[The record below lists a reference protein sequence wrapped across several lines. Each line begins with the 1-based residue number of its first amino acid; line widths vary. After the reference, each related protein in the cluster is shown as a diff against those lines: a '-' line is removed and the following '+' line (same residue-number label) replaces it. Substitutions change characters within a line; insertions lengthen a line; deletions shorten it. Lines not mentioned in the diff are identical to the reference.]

1 MKLVIVE
8 SPAKAKTISRFLG
21 REYKIAASLGHVR
34 DLPASASEVPE
45 KYRKEP
51 WARLGVDVE
60 HDFRPL
66 YVVQKD
72 SKKQLA
78 ELKKLCK
85 EADEVILAT
94 DEDREGESISWHLL
108 EELKP
113 KVPVKRIAFHE
124 ITREAI
130 QEALA
135 HPRSINE
142 SLVRAQEARRIL
154 DRLFGYELSPV
165 LWRKVKS
172 NLSAGRVQSVAVLL
186 VVEREEERR
195 AFRRA
200 EYWDLEATLVGAD
213 REFKAQLVQVGGQRV
228 AQGKDFDPA
237 TGQLKDAGT
246 ERVIWLDEAAAR
258 QLSEILKSPE
268 CQWTVIR
275 VEEKETRSR
284 PNPPFTTSS
293 LQQAASSAYGMSP
306 QRTMRIA
313 QQLYE
318 GIDIGG
324 GDREGLITYMRTDS
338 VTLSERALREASSVI
353 RRMFG
358 PEYHERR
365 QYETK
370 SKLAQEAH
378 EAIRP
383 TRFDRTPDMVAP
395 YLDPDQLKL
404 YQLIWSRA
412 MASQMADAVL
422 LKTTVDLEARADG
435 QEGVFRAQGTVV
447 KFPGYLKLMD
457 NLQKETLLPPLREGM
472 TSDNGGLRLRDVEA
486 QRHETQPPSRYTEAS
501 LVRQLEEAG
510 IGRPSTYAPTVQTIQ
525 DRGYVERVG
534 QTLAP
539 TYLGIAVTLLLRKHF
554 SEYVNVQF
562 TAKMEDVLDDIA
574 NGRRD
579 WITFLRLFY
588 FGDDARRPGLLK
600 KIEREL
606 GKIDFPAIP
615 IGVDPQTGESIE
627 VRLGRQAPY
636 IRRGIG
642 GEGNIAF
649 LPPGLY
655 YDELTVEKALELLAS
670 HGHRG
675 RELGRDP
682 QTNLTVLALQGRYG
696 PYVQLGDSEK
706 GEPTQKRASLPRGMS
721 VEDLTLEKALW
732 LLSLPRVLGVHPEKG
747 ESVVVNI
754 GRFGPYV
761 GCGGEFRSIP
771 SGKDIFSVTLEDA
784 LLWLAQPK
792 RSAGKRLVRNLGNH
806 PETGAA
812 VDLYEGR
819 YGPYV
824 TDGTT
829 NASLPKNQS
838 PDEITLESAVELLKN
853 AAAQPKK
860 RSSRRGGAGRGRT
873 AGT

>member
-8 SPAKAKTISRFLG
+8 SPAKAKTIGRFLG
-21 REYKIAASLGHVR
+21 PGYKIEASLGHVR
-34 DLPASASEVPE
+34 DLPSSAAEIPE

-60 HDFRPL
+60 HDFWPL

-72 SKKQLA
+72 SKKKLT

-85 EADEVILAT
+85 EAEEVILAT

-108 EELKP
+108 QELKP
-113 KVPVKRIAFHE
+113 RVPVSRIAFHE

-135 HPRSINE
+135 NPRSIND

-186 VVEREEERR
+186 VVEREEDRR

-200 EYWDLEATLVGAD
+200 EYWDLEATLAAAD

-228 AQGKDFDPA
+228 AQGKDFGPA
-237 TGQLKDAGT
+237 TGQLKNGGT
-246 ERVIWLDEAAAR
+246 ERIVWLDETEAR
-258 QLSEILKSPE
+258 RLADSLNTPE
-268 CQWTVIR
+268 CRWTVIR

-284 PNPPFTTSS
+284 PNPPFTTST

-318 GIDIGG
+318 GIDMGG
-324 GDREGLITYMRTDS
+324 GEREGLITYMRTDS
-338 VTLSERALREASSVI
+338 VTLSERALREASAII
-353 RRMFG
+353 RRLFG

-365 QYETK
+365 QYETR

-383 TRFDRTPDMVAP
+383 TRFDRTPDEVAP
-395 YLDPDQLKL
+395 YLDAEQLKL
-404 YQLIWSRA
+404 YQLIWARA

-422 LKTTVDLEARADG
+422 LKTTMDLEALADG
-435 QEGVFRAQGTVV
+435 QDCVFRAQGTVV
-447 KFPGYLKLMD
+447 KFPGYLRLMD
-457 NLQKETLLPPLREGM
+457 NLQKESILPPLREGM
-472 TSDNGGLRLRDVEA
+472 SSDNGGLRVRNVEA
-486 QRHETQPPSRYTEAS
+486 ERHETQPPARYTEAS

-525 DRGYVERVG
+525 ERGYVERVG

-554 SEYVNVQF
+554 PEYVNVGF
-562 TAKMEDVLDDIA
+562 TAEMEDVLDDIA

-579 WITFLRLFY
+579 WVTFLRLFY
-588 FGDDARRPGLLK
+588 FGDNNKQLGLLP
-600 KIEREL
+600 KIQREL
-606 GKIDFPAIP
+606 EKIDYPAIP
-615 IGVDPQTGESIE
+615 VGLDPQTGEPIE
-627 VRLGRQAPY
+627 VRLGRQTPY
-636 IRRGIG
+636 IRRGKG

-655 YDELTVEKALELLAS
+655 YDELTVEKAQELLAA
-670 HGHRG
+670 HGSRG
-675 RELGRDP
+675 RELGKDP
-682 QTNLTVLALQGRYG
+682 VTGLTVLALQGRYG

-706 GEPTQKRASLPRGMS
+706 GEESRKRASLPRGMNLD
-721 VEDLTLEKALW
+721 DLTLEKALW
-732 LLSLPRVLGVHPEKG
+732 ILSLPRVLGVHPQKG
-747 ESVVVNI
+747 AEVVVNI

-761 GCGGEFRSIP
+761 GCDGEFRSIP
-771 SGKDIFSVTLEDA
+771 AGRDIFSVTLEDA
-784 LLWLAQPK
+784 LAWLSQPK
-792 RSAGKRLVRNLGNH
+792 RTAGKRLLRNLGNH
-806 PETGAA
+806 PVSGVP

-824 TDGTT
+824 TDGST
-829 NASLPKNQS
+829 NASLPKGFS
-838 PDEITLESAVELLKN
+838 VETVTLDSAVELLNK
-853 AAAQPKK
+853 AAARPAK
-860 RSSRRGGAGRGRT
+860 RPRKAAATKRRASGK
-873 AGT
+873 

>member
-66 YVVQKD
+66 YVIQKE
-72 SKKQLA
+72 SRKQLT
-78 ELKKLCK
+78 ELKKMCK
-85 EADEVILAT
+85 EAEEVILAT

-113 KVPVKRIAFHE
+113 KVPVRRIAFHE

-130 QEALA
+130 RDALA

-165 LWRKVKS
+165 LWRRVKR

-200 EYWDLEATLVGAD
+200 EYWDLEATLSAAD
-213 REFKAQLVQVGGQRV
+213 LEFKAQLIQVGGQRV
-228 AQGKDFDPA
+228 AQGKDFNPA
-237 TGQLKDAGT
+237 TGQLKDTGT
-246 ERVIWLDEAAAR
+246 ERVIWLDEPAAR
-258 QLSEILKSPE
+258 QLAESLKTPE
-268 CQWTVIR
+268 CRWTVIR

-284 PNPPFTTSS
+284 PNPPFTTST
-293 LQQAASSAYGMSP
+293 LQQAASSVYGMSP

-338 VTLSERALREASSVI
+338 VTLSERALREASALI

-383 TRFDRTPDMVAP
+383 TRFDRTPEAVAHF
-395 YLDPDQLKL
+395 LDADQLKL
-404 YQLIWSRA
+404 YQLIWNRA
-412 MASQMADAVL
+412 MASQMADAIL
-422 LKTTVDLEARADG
+422 LKTTVDLEARVGG
-435 QEGVFRAQGTVV
+435 QVNVFRAQGTVV
-447 KFPGYLKLMD
+447 KFPGYLKLTE
-457 NLQKETLLPPLREGM
+457 NQQREAFLPPLREGM
-472 TSDNGGLRLRDVEA
+472 TSDNGGLRAGPIEPE
-486 QRHETQPPSRYTEAS
+486 RHDTQPPPRYTEAS
-501 LVRQLEEAG
+501 LVRQMEEAG
-510 IGRPSTYAPTVQTIQ
+510 IGRPSTYATTVQTIQ

-534 QTLAP
+534 GQALAP

-554 SEYVNVQF
+554 PEYVNVQF
-562 TAKMEDVLDDIA
+562 TANMEDVLDDIA
-574 NGRRD
+574 NGRWD
-579 WITFLRLFY
+579 WITFLKLFY
-588 FGDDARRPGLLK
+588 YGDDTQQPGLLK
-600 KIEREL
+600 KIQDEL
-606 GKIDFPAIP
+606 EKIDFPAIP
-615 IGVDPQTGESIE
+615 IGVDSQSGETIE

-636 IRRGIG
+636 IRRGKG
-642 GEGNIAF
+642 GEGQIAF

-655 YDELTVEKALELLAS
+655 YDELTVEKAQELLIS
-670 HGHRG
+670 HGPQG
-675 RELGRDP
+675 WELGRDP
-682 QTNLTVLALQGRYG
+682 ETGQTVLALQGRYG
-696 PYVQLGDSEK
+696 PYVQLGDPKK
-706 GEPTQKRASLPRGMS
+706 GEAIGKRSSVPRGMRI
-721 VEDLTLEKALW
+721 EDLTPEKALW
-732 LLSLPRVLGVHPEKG
+732 LLSLPRELGIHPEKG
-747 ESVVVNI
+747 KPVTVNI

-761 GCGGEFRSIP
+761 SCGGEFRSIP
-771 SGKDIFSVTLEDA
+771 AGRDIFSVTLEEA

-792 RSAGKRLVRNLGNH
+792 RTAAKRLVRNLGHH

-812 VDLYEGR
+812 IDLYEGR

-829 NASLPKNQS
+829 NASLPKPS
-838 PDEITLESAVELLKN
+838 SLESVTLESAVELLKN
-853 AAAQPKK
+853 AAARPKK
-860 RSSRRGGAGRGRT
+860 RPRRGSGGKEQPA
-873 AGT
+873 AP